1 MIKVF
6 NLAIA
11 LFVLALAAPAT
22 GLERFIDNG
31 DGTVADRSS
40 GLVWQQADSY
50 LENPKPLSWYD
61 ALEYVDQKNADKLG
75 GHSDWRLPSMDEL
88 TELWNP
94 AVKTRSKDGEA
105 IGLPKLFKDGGAY
118 YLWSGDERSLDNAW
132 YFGLGQ
138 KERYFN
144 LKEYADLEQGA
155 RLVRRASARKQ

>member
-1 MIKVF
+1 MIKGF
-6 NLAIA
+6 NLGIA
-11 LFVLALAAPAT
+11 LAILALTGPAL
-22 GLERFIDNG
+22 GAERFVDNG
-31 DGTVADRSS
+31 NGTVADRAN
-40 GLVWQQADSY
+40 GLVWQKADSY
-50 LENPKPLSWYD
+50 LESRKTLSWYD

-75 GHSDWRLPSMDEL
+75 GHSDWRLPTLNEL
-88 TELWNP
+88 ENLWDP

-105 IGLPKLFKDGGAY
+105 IGLPKPFSDGGAY

-155 RLVRRASARKQ
+155 RLVRSAKK